1 MKRFIIISCAP
12 LLFFLFSHAHKEH
25 AVQEEV
31 NLPSAQTK
39 VDYPEIV
46 KLHPPAVHFAI
57 ALPLFALLLEGLYH
71 IKGRKPDE
79 VEFFTLLLASGAVIT
94 ASTTGYI
101 AHESMEDLP
110 ISQQALELLH
120 THETIGLIL
129 AGVFALMF
137 LLRFIY
143 AFKPVPMIHH
153 LYVLLL
159 LTGVAGLLYQG
170 NLGGK
175 LVYDFGLGV
184 SK

>member
-12 LLFFLFSHAHKEH
+12 LLFFLFSFSHERGVVKE
-25 AVQEEV
+25 APPERVV
-31 NLPSAQTK
+31 
-39 VDYPEIV
+39 YPEVV

-71 IKGRKPDE
+71 LRGRKPDE
-79 VEFFTLLLASGAVIT
+79 VEFLTLLLSSGAVVG
-94 ASTTGYI
+94 AAVTGYI
-101 AHESMEDLP
+101 AHESMENLP
-110 ISQQALELLH
+110 IAEQALELLH
-120 THETIGLIL
+120 THETLGIALALLFSGILIL
-129 AGVFALMF
+129 R
-137 LLRFIY
+137 LLY
-143 AFKPVPMIHH
+143 AFKPLPMLHH

-159 LTGVAGLLYQG
+159 LVGVGAILFQG